1 MLRFLPVQKLFL
13 ALFLLLMVFFALVM
27 MSALHIFSFLQT
39 LVVSQQFCYNCAT
52 IIFLTFE
59 LVLHL
64 KMALHGMHMPIIIAA
79 TVASLL
85 KWTA

>member
-1 MLRFLPVQKLFL
+1 
-13 ALFLLLMVFFALVM
+13 M